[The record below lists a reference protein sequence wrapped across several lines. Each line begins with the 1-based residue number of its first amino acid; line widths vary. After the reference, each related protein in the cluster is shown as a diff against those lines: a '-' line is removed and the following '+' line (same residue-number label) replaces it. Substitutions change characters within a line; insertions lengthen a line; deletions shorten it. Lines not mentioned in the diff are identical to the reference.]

1 MTVFSALLNICL
13 PIFVIIGIGW
23 SLDRAFR
30 FDITTLVRLNLY
42 IFVPA
47 FIFVSLVNSELD
59 GDTTLGVVLFTTI
72 AIAIAFFLCWG
83 IGAAFRL
90 EKRRTIALQVVT
102 MFYNCGNYGIPL
114 MALAYPQ
121 TGPPLQAIVIVT
133 MNVAQFTV
141 GIALTSRSSAQPG
154 DGFFKHWLPVL
165 RQASLWAIVAA
176 ILVRQFEIPVQEW
189 TTIWI
194 PLEYMAQAII
204 ALALVTLG
212 VQLSKTG
219 RPHTDPLILTGMA
232 IRLVIIPLLSV
243 PVALLLGFRGDAAEV
258 LILSTTVPTAVNAAM
273 IMHELKG
280 DSEFGASAV
289 FLSTA
294 LSLVTVTTAVVV
306 LRAIGG

>member
-1 MTVFSALLNICL
+1 MSVFSALLNVCL
-13 PIFVIIGIGW
+13 PIFVIIGIAW
-23 SLDRAFR
+23 SLDKAFR
-30 FDITTLVRLNLY
+30 FDINTLVRLNLY

-59 GDTTLGVVLFTTI
+59 GETTLGVVLFTAST
-72 AIAIAFFLCWG
+72 IAIAFFLCWG

-114 MALAYPQ
+114 MALAYPEI
-121 TGPPLQAIVIVT
+121 GPSLQAIVIVT
-133 MNVAQFTV
+133 MNVAQFTI

-165 RQASLWAIVAA
+165 RQASLWAVVAA
-176 ILVRQFEIPVQEW
+176 ILVRQFGIPVQQW
-189 TTIWI
+189 ATIWV
-194 PLEYMAQAII
+194 PLEYMAQAIV

-219 RPHTDPLILTGMA
+219 RPHTGPLILTALGV
-232 IRLVIIPLLSV
+232 RLVVIPLLSV
-243 PVALLLGFRGDAAEV
+243 PVALLLGFRGLAAEA

-280 DSEFGASAV
+280 DAEFGASAV

-294 LSLVTVTTAVVV
+294 GSLVTVTAAVVI
-306 LRAIGG
+306 LRAVGG